1 MCSKT
6 MYDLSPSAACS
17 MGLNKPNLS
26 KLGAATSRLP
36 ETLPGAAVFIGETP
50 ANGSSTVSCCSTIV
64 YFAPA
69 APVTAASYAL
79 YVEEVQ
85 SRDWTAKR
93 PAMTLPCSQASGGG
107 SGATSADPSLAP
119 QA

>member
-17 MGLNKPNLS
+17 MGLNKPNRS

-36 ETLPGAAVFIGETP
+36 ETLPRAAAIGETS

-79 YVEEVQ
+79 YVGEVQ

-119 QA
+119 Q